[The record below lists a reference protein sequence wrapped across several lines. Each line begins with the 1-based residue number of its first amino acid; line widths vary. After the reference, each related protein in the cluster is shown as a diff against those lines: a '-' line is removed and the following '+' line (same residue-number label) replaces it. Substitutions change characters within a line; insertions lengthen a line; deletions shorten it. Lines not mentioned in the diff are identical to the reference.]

1 MEQVR
6 KTYFDPLATSKGQIR
21 DILQNL
27 DIGSAHPF
35 SPEGILLCRT
45 KNGIEEIDISGFEE
59 EYFYN
64 AVDLG
69 EMGETLSKRM
79 DGFKSRL
86 GVFND
91 FQVSQAPS
99 TTFKIPL
106 HDGKISILAVSLRYP
121 TYYDFCL
128 GDADGN
134 TSCWCAKE
142 TLGGISHSG
151 DCTESNDLLQFA
163 NLDTDK
169 LSEEKPICVFISG
182 FNNTQITRFLGTHP
196 ALMVADHDEK
206 TLYIIPVPLDKATI
220 GDATVCC
227 PLVVKRVGNDLI
239 CSILSRAATDRMK
252 TCNGRKTES
261 PIFTEAIRRA
271 EWTISAPEE
280 ESVDVEE
287 HTQESVAVDTKVE
300 TVEKRKVVITTTP
313 EALPDFV
320 VFDAQIIRFGNRL
333 EFLDEKADKENDKSA
348 VVLPC
353 IFGSQLEGPVLL
365 STGKTP
371 KNVPFTDS
379 KSLCAYYEG
388 LESVVVVVDERM
400 TDNARNLATSLR
412 MNALF
417 IVQVKSDKGKLDTAD
432 KVSEALSAANINA
445 VTALAGP
452 QSLIL
457 VEVGDKLY
465 FYRGL
470 ADPKILDTSKL
481 EFGTDVTDAVKS
493 ADIASILLPKIS
505 RLIDLEEGNN
515 VILPY
520 TSQVVKIEDLAQV
533 FEQMP
538 LEHIKTN
545 LKDDIIAMVPQLQ
558 SLLNQQDL
566 QKLSKTLIDT
576 LSGKVDKIMTPLREE
591 YIAYLTDSFDFSDK
605 ESMLKKNRMLG
616 DLRKT
621 SKETQ
626 GALEPVIA
634 SLANMMSSQ
643 TTSKKTHDM
652 KRLLRKNQIEN
663 NVQATKNMTFDGLT
677 GLLEEHAADM
687 GVMLLNIET
696 GPYKQMLKTLTR
708 DSTINAKSV
717 CSLDNRILYLDGFD
731 AGIIMEQSQG
741 DHHGPLKSLSGR
753 DHPVLS
759 MPYLNK
765 TRGTGGSMLAWVCW
779 DEFVNLKSPY
789 TVRWMEKCNESHIAA
804 LRIMMRDTLSQ
815 AVSGREHNFQAGA
828 PEIGQL
834 MSSLLMA
841 AMTKLAD
848 MRTSAPVVLD
858 TAEDTVTKLMRGL
871 FGNLMTIA
879 GSGVRPLSMVWQL
892 LGVNPSYDIPNTD
905 ADWVWYENTVELY
918 PYTGWPLDQFH
929 ENLARLLDKIILR
942 VITKNENKADLKKN
956 LTTDM
961 AAFCKLRN
969 IQLEHCR
976 TIITVF
982 ERMLTDS
989 DADVKAIAGRLLQ
1002 TVPSVLQKQT
1012 KGYTRMMKYLEH
1024 LHNGGARKA
1033 SEDLVYANV
1042 YTKRSAAFQDLKN
1055 AVADACEAKDWP
1067 TAKAN
1072 AHAVVDKHEEIA
1084 SFWQIDTKDLKV
1096 QNLHHY
1102 HELINATFPGTALQA
1117 IQTKKVVQ
1125 KVLADAE
1132 RHRVPWQVGKG
1143 INDFEPLDEGFLQ
1156 LCLTGTRPEAEVQEA
1171 EVSQAV
1177 ATVDYNGFAQFKD
1190 SLQPRF
1196 ISTMERDLSA
1206 EDVCR
1211 ILKVPESSMRV
1222 FVTALNPDFE
1232 WNDLG
1237 QRFKMTVLGLLK
1249 DRSNRVESK
1258 PASRMLRRKV

>member
-21 DILQNL
+21 NILQNL

-35 SPEGILLCRT
+35 SPESILLCKT
-45 KNGIEEIDISGFEE
+45 KNGIEDIDISGFEE

-79 DGFKSRL
+79 DNFKSRL
-86 GVFND
+86 GAFND

-106 HDGKISILAVSLRYP
+106 HSGKISILVVSLRYP

-128 GDADGN
+128 GDVDGN

-151 DCTESNDLLQFA
+151 DCNESNDLLQFA
-163 NLDTDK
+163 KLDADK

-182 FNNTQITRFLGTHP
+182 FNNTQITKFLGTHP
-196 ALMVADHDEK
+196 ALM

-220 GDATVCC
+220 GDATICC
-227 PLVVKRVGNDLI
+227 PLVVKRVGSDLI

-252 TCNGRKTES
+252 TCSGGKMES
-261 PIFTEAIRRA
+261 PIFAEAIRRA
-271 EWTISAPEE
+271 EWTIDVPEE
-280 ESVDVEE
+280 VSADVVEPA
-287 HTQESVAVDTKVE
+287 QESAAVE
-300 TVEKRKVVITTTP
+300 TKIEAVESRSAVITTNADT
-313 EALPDFV
+313 LPHFV
-320 VFDAQIIRFGNRL
+320 VSDAQVIRFGNRL
-333 EFLDEKADKENDKSA
+333 EFIDEQADKESEKSA

-371 KNVPFTDS
+371 RNVPFTDS

-417 IVQVKSDKGKLDTAD
+417 IVQLKADKLETAE

-457 VEVGDKLY
+457 AQVGADKFY

-470 ADPKILDTSKL
+470 ADPKVLDTSKL
-481 EFGTDVTDAVKS
+481 GFGADVTDVIKA
-493 ADIASILLPKIS
+493 ADLASILIPKIS
-505 RLIDLEEGNN
+505 RLVDLEEDND

-520 TSQVVKIEDLAQV
+520 TSQVVKIENLAQLL
-533 FEQMP
+533 EKMP
-538 LEHIKTN
+538 LEKIKTH
-545 LKDDIIAMVPQLQ
+545 LHDDIIAMVPQLQ

-566 QKLSKTLIDT
+566 QRLSKTLVDT
-576 LSGKVDKIMTPLREE
+576 LSAKVDKIMVPLREE
-591 YIAYLTDSFDFSDK
+591 YIAFLTDSFDFDDK
-605 ESMLKKNRMLG
+605 EAMLKKNRMLG

-626 GALEPVIA
+626 AALEPVIA

-652 KRLLRKNQIEN
+652 KRLMRKTQIDN
-663 NVQATKNMTFDGLT
+663 NVQATKNMNFNKLA

-696 GPYKQMLKTLTR
+696 DPYEQVLKTLTR
-708 DSTINAKSV
+708 DCTINAKPV
-717 CSLDNRILYLDGFD
+717 CSLDDRILYLDGFD

-741 DHHGPLKSLSGR
+741 DHNGPLLSQSGPTHPTLSL
-753 DHPVLS
+753 
-759 MPYLNK
+759 PYLNK
-765 TRGTGGSMLAWVCW
+765 TRGQGSMLAWVCW

-841 AMTKLAD
+841 AMAKLAG
-848 MRTSAPVVLD
+848 MRTSSPVVLD

-892 LGVNPSYDIPNTD
+892 VGVNPSYDIPNTD

-918 PYTGWPLDQFH
+918 PYTGWPLEQFH

-942 VITKNENKADLKKN
+942 VITKNENTADLKKN
-956 LTTDM
+956 HVADLAT
-961 AAFCKLRN
+961 FCKLRN

-976 TIITVF
+976 TVITVF

-1002 TVPSVLQKQT
+1002 NVPSVLQKQT
-1012 KGYTRMMKYLEH
+1012 KGYTRMMQYLEH
-1024 LHNGGARKA
+1024 LHNGGSRKA

-1042 YTKRSAAFQDLKN
+1042 YTKRSAAFKDLKT
-1055 AVADACEAKDWP
+1055 AVSEACEAKDWP

-1072 AHAVVDKHEEIA
+1072 AQAVVDKHAEIA
-1084 SFWQIDTKDLKV
+1084 SFWQIEIKDLKV

-1102 HELINATFPGTALQA
+1102 HELIHADFSEEADQVTKNN
-1117 IQTKKVVQ
+1117 TKKAVQ

-1132 RHRVPWQVGKG
+1132 KNRVPWQVGKG
-1143 INDFEPLDEGFLQ
+1143 VKDVEPLDEAFLQ
-1156 LCLTGTRPEAEVQEA
+1156 LCLTGTRPEAGTQEA
-1171 EVSQAV
+1171 EVSEVV
-1177 ATVDYNGFAQFKD
+1177 ATVNYNGFAQFAG
-1190 SLQPRF
+1190 SLQAKF

-1206 EDVCR
+1206 EDVCT
-1211 ILKVPESSMRV
+1211 ILKVPVSSMRV

-1232 WNDLG
+1232 WKDLG

-1249 DRSNRVESK
+1249 DRSNRVESR
-1258 PASRMLRRKV
+1258 PASKMLRRKV